1 MEQGFVFD
9 SAFRPEG
16 VSVQDSAD
24 PLSGVVVPNMVAT
37 KDVKA
42 ATQGICFDLE
52 FS

>member
-1 MEQGFVFD
+1 LALLRNGAGLFFD
-9 SAFRPEG
+9 
-16 VSVQDSAD
+16 VSVQDTAD
-24 PLSGVVVPNMVAT
+24 PLSGVVVPNTVAT